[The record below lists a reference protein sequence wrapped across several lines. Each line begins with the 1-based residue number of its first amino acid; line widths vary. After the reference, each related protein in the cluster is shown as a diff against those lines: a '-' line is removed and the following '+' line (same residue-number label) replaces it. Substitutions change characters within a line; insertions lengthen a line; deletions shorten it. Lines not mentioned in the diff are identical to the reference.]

1 MQHFYGVY
9 KSEALKELEEFK
21 KKYDSKIKQQRQAIE
36 KVHIQQTNSP
46 YKLCT
51 SAYVVYNTE
60 KPCGKI

>member
-1 MQHFYGVY
+1 LQHFYGVY

-46 YKLCT
+46 NKFCT
-51 SAYVVYNTE
+51 SAYVVDYTE